1 MSILRE
7 KDNQKRTGKLQHK
20 TPLSQVL
27 SFISNIKRL
36 IFPIKREIILD
47 EVKDPMTIPNTISKN
62 HHKYLNKQKQQK
74 NQSQQIQKNRKNT
87 NHILLTLFN
96 KTRNCYKKGS
106 KNTNYL
112 KINNPLCANYWV
124 TDKTHFK

>member
-27 SFISNIKRL
+27 AFISNIKRL

-62 HHKYLNKQKQQK
+62 HHKYLNKQKTTEKSISTDSKEQK
-74 NQSQQIQKNRKNT
+74 KYKPHSFNIIQ
-87 NHILLTLFN
+87 
-96 KTRNCYKKGS
+96 
-106 KNTNYL
+106 
-112 KINNPLCANYWV
+112 
-124 TDKTHFK
+124 